1 MYLHTN
7 NIKILKAIH
16 IILCLSYQNNKIL
29 LSLNLDL
36 NNLLFFKKIYNLKN
50 IYNKINKFT
59 YFLLRIM
66 F

>member
-36 NNLLFFKKIYNLKN
+36 YNLLFFKKI
-50 IYNKINKFT
+50 
-59 YFLLRIM
+59 
-66 F
+66 